1 MEGAVCS
8 GGKVFFGS
16 FVRCNRAH
24 LIADPL
30 GLGYLCKLTHTHNHT
45 HTEGGTLIHIKGAL
59 CPDSWS
65 CQPTPESSWQWTPLF
80 STPESSVSGQ
90 LHFHVHPHKLYL
102 HLKQTVYHRLINAA
116 APTVITFSDKWFASH
131 KERARFLFFFQLLF
145 RWSLLPSFSFYIKV
159 IQSFITGFF

>member
-8 GGKVFFGS
+8 RGKVFFGS

-30 GLGYLCKLTHTHNHT
+30 GLGYLCKLTHTQPHT
-45 HTEGGTLIHIKGAL
+45 HSGWNPHTHKGRFVPWL
-59 CPDSWS
+59 MELSTNTRELLTVNTTVQHTGELS
-65 CQPTPESSWQWTPLF
+65 QW
-80 STPESSVSGQ
+80 
-90 LHFHVHPHKLYL
+90 
-102 HLKQTVYHRLINAA
+102 AA
-116 APTVITFSDKWFASH
+116 ALSCTPTQTLSTSQTDCVSQTH
-131 KERARFLFFFQLLF
+131 KYSCPYCNYIFRQVVWKPQRTSKFFIFFQLLF